1 MKNVNELLN
10 AIAQV
15 CEVKTSAS
23 VRFEGGI
30 IYTLLL
36 VSGLVVTVKVEEL
49 ENGKGSLTVKYSR
62 KASQPTTERMSVEI
76 SVIKDMVEITMENV
90 KKSDFIKQ
98 MEALGANIVYCNPDE
113 KE

>member
-1 MKNVNELLN
+1 MKTVNEMLN

-23 VRFEGGI
+23 VRLEGAI

-36 VSGLVVTVKVEEL
+36 VSGLIVVVTLEEL
-49 ENGKGSLTVKYSR
+49 QNGKGSLTVKYKRAKTHPMS
-62 KASQPTTERMSVEI
+62 ERMEVEM

-90 KKSDFIKQ
+90 CKSDFIRQ
-98 MEALGANIVYCNPDE
+98 IEALGGHVVYCNPDE
-113 KE
+113 D